1 MIRFGGTRAL
11 AKNDCSRRIGISA
24 STEWPYMV
32 GWRYLQ
38 EAGMPRSIDPCF
50 TSAITGSIKF

>member
-1 MIRFGGTRAL
+1 
-11 AKNDCSRRIGISA
+11 
-24 STEWPYMV
+24 MV